1 MAGGRGAKS
10 IQKLHKVDLSPKF
23 TGRSRE
29 DYLLVLR
36 AAEHNDSAAFAELL
50 RRYKEPL
57 FYMFLKITGRQEDAE
72 DLTILSLT
80 KAFQNIR
87 NYRPEYPFGTWL
99 FRIATNTGIDFLR
112 KKKLA
117 TTSLDQYHEQE
128 DGDQLKPQIIS
139 EDLTPEEE
147 LILKERAEILKQIIQ
162 NLKPRYRML
171 MELRYYEQLTYEE
184 IADRMHLPVG
194 TVKALLFRGRMLIAQ
209 TLGNVK
215 P

>member
-1 MAGGRGAKS
+1 MAGSRSAKPF
-10 IQKLHKVDLSPKF
+10 QKFHTVDLSPKF

-36 AAEHNDSAAFAELL
+36 AAEHNDSAAYAELL

-57 FYMFLKITGRQEDAE
+57 FYMFIKITGRQEDAE

-112 KKKLA
+112 KKKLS
-117 TTSLDQYHEQE
+117 TTSLDKYREQD
-128 DGDQLKPQIIS
+128 DGDQLKPQIVS

-147 LILKERAEILKQIIQ
+147 LIIKERAELLKQIIQ
-162 NLKPRYRML
+162 NLKPRYRTL
-171 MELRYYEQLTYEE
+171 MELRYYEQLSYEE
-184 IADRMHLPVG
+184 IADRMGLPVG